1 MICRVTH
8 IKIVKVYRL
17 IVDDLR
23 FNALLLQELL
33 EGPDVKPAGKVQIFG
48 IHVDSDK
55 TNFHVMN
62 PSFLL
67 MVLLYRILSHKQ
79 IKIREKSL

>member
-33 EGPDVKPAGKVQIFG
+33 EGPDVKPAGKVQILY
-48 IHVDSDK
+48 ICHAALP
-55 TNFHVMN
+55 
-62 PSFLL
+62 PS
-67 MVLLYRILSHKQ
+67 RP
-79 IKIREKSL
+79 